1 MTVCVDCPSSP
12 CSLREPCLVTLPW
25 AMIFMDSK
33 EPSCPQCLCF
43 LGSQQFPALS
53 THVTGNGTAH
63 SYEQHHAGAFWWH
76 RTVAPG
82 IQDARGRLATRVLV
96 VEESPIPG
104 LGSEFALECVA
115 LWSLDYPSFSCFLVV
130 ALERGVGHRPTAY
143 EPRTSDTK
151 NHQ

>member
-1 MTVCVDCPSSP
+1 
-12 CSLREPCLVTLPW
+12 
-25 AMIFMDSK
+25 MDTT

-43 LGSQQFPALS
+43 LGSQQFPAPA

-63 SYEQHHAGAFWWH
+63 SHEQHHAGAFWWH
-76 RTVAPG
+76 KTVAPD
-82 IQDARGRLATRVLV
+82 IQHFRRRLATRVLG
-96 VEESPIPG
+96 VEESLILG

-115 LWSLDYPSFSCFLVV
+115 LWSLDDPSFSCFLVV
-130 ALERGVGHRPTAY
+130 ALERGVGHHPTAY